1 MDRRVK
7 AFNMEQNNPDS
18 LDEYFIKPGESSPFT
33 DLLIDPA
40 FKQAFDPDKPNSKI
54 NLINLLND
62 ILGPQLPYTIT
73 DVRRRGSEQN
83 ATGSKESKTTFFDL
97 HCTDDSGNFIEIEV
111 QIRPF
116 TNFLKRLAFYAG
128 QMVVSQGYPGWKYEV
143 KPTYIMA
150 IAQHRLFEDKRII
163 HRSSICDLKTG
174 KIMMDC
180 YNFTVIEV
188 PKIFKEINLSTNE
201 NRWLF
206 ALKFLSQLKKLPPA
220 LQNQKFKH
228 LTSVSQ
234 ISNLKGDKLQEYLMM
249 KNARWDNEVV
259 LDYIEQHDSDAF
271 KKHDEK
277 IQKAIAKQL
286 RDDGVAIEILEKRFN
301 LTKEEIE
308 AL

>member
-1 MDRRVK
+1 MDEYFDESAQHLLLVSTRRSLHIFAMRCKFIAIGPYDTFSKTRDRREK

-18 LDEYFIKPGESSPFT
+18 LSEYFIKPGETSPFT

-40 FKQAFDPDKPNSKI
+40 FKQAFDPDKPDSKT

-62 ILGPQLPYTIT
+62 ILGPQLPHPIT

-97 HCTDDSGNFIEIEV
+97 HCTDDSGKLIE
-111 QIRPF
+111 
-116 TNFLKRLAFYAG
+116 
-128 QMVVSQGYPGWKYEV
+128 
-143 KPTYIMA
+143 
-150 IAQHRLFEDKRII
+150 
-163 HRSSICDLKTG
+163 
-174 KIMMDC
+174 
-180 YNFTVIEV
+180 IEV
-188 PKIFKEINLSTNE
+188 PKIYREIDLKQNE
-201 NRWLF
+201 NQWLF
-206 ALKFLSQLKKLPPA
+206 ALRYSSLLKELPPP
-220 LQNQKFKH
+220 LQNKKFKH

-234 ISNLKGDKLQEYLMM
+234 ISNLKGEKLREYLMM

-277 IQKAIAKQL
+277 VR
-286 RDDGVAIEILEKRFN
+286 RDDAKEFAKLQKSKGVSIDIIADTFG